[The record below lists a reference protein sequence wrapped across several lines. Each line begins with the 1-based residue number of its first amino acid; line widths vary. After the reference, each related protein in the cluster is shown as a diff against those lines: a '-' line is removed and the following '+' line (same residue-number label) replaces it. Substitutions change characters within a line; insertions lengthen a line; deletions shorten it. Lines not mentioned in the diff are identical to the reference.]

1 MYVSCEII
9 WKYLNT
15 NAWHRIAMVIDT
27 FIFPY
32 NIYNI
37 LIDVFFFLY
46 TQIGDRKF
54 KLEFIYLDINIM
66 F

>member
-1 MYVSCEII
+1 
-9 WKYLNT
+9 
-15 NAWHRIAMVIDT
+15 MVIDT